1 MVMHYIVEENIFVI
15 IDYKLLV
22 HQKVILI
29 NDCFKING
37 KQMIKMPNMLNMLDT
52 KIKRGT

>member
-15 IDYKLLV
+15 IDYKLSV